1 MKKYALVIAA
11 CGFSLMAVAQND
23 SIASKKSDTL
33 RVGNMLIIKKEWHQH
48 VPKTEHYRK
57 PVRKKHSHDNT
68 NWLIFDLGLN
78 QLHDLTSYPITQ
90 PTNPAIRVAPGATED
105 WFDMNNKKSINVNIW
120 LFMQR
125 ISLVKNVLNFKY
137 GLGLELNNYRYTQPI
152 RFQPDPARVYYVYP
166 YQYTIRKNKLAA
178 DYLTIP
184 LMLNVNFKPKD
195 KDQGFGFSA
204 GLSAGYLYSSRQ
216 KLITS
221 AEGKEKVRDDLGLRP
236 LKLSYIA
243 ELHLGPVKLYG
254 SLATQSMF
262 RNGLDQ
268 IPYNVGFRFSYW

>member
-1 MKKYALVIAA
+1 MNMKKHTLVAAA
-11 CGFSLMAVAQND
+11 CAFSLMAIAQND
-23 SIASKKSDTL
+23 STRSKKTDTL
-33 RVGNMLIIKKEWHQH
+33 RIGNMLIIKKEWHRQ
-48 VPKTEHYRK
+48 VPKTECCRLTA
-57 PVRKKHSHDNT
+57 RKKHSSDNT
-68 NWLIFDLGLN
+68 NWLIVDLGVN
-78 QLHDLTSYPITQ
+78 QIHDLTSY
-90 PTNPAIRVAPGATED
+90 PAIRVAPGATED
-105 WFDMNNKKSINVNIW
+105 WFDRNDKKSINVNLW

-125 ISLVKNVLNFKY
+125 ISIVKNVLNLKY

-195 KDQGFGFSA
+195 KDRGFGFSA

-216 KLITS
+216 KLVTS
-221 AEGKEKVRDDLGLRP
+221 VGGKEKVRDDLGLRP
-236 LKLSYIA
+236 IKLSYIA
-243 ELHLGPVKLYG
+243 ELNLGPVKLYG

-268 IPYNVGFRFSYW
+268 TPYNVGFRFSYW